1 MIHPSDTSPSIP
13 GHDFRDGLERLTVL
27 KALHALLHP
36 LGKITVTVQSHSE
49 PTMGLAWLHL
59 TGLLLEWGRG
69 DELLNSFEVDSSRA
83 FDDDELPE
91 AVPTDDPPPEPER
104 RGRGRP
110 RITPEEKERRLNE
123 RKQAIEQAT
132 KEKKEKKGN
141 RAAHPV
147 ELIVDGPRTRPPVN
161 YKEMAE
167 GLGELD
173 APTARETLDTPP
185 VEALEMSESLTKHLT
200 HAKDAITAKL
210 LKHLAGFLSL
220 SDEAMLLLSVV
231 LNPAVRKLK
240 VKAMTPE
247 LKTYFA
253 EGRSV
258 GLAVLKRMLEEQ
270 LTNEGLLEA
279 DDCSVAKGQKGA
291 KMQLGAD
298 MTSRYACSDDEADD
312 LALADSILYDFGSAA
327 FDSAHTNSMVWWK
340 YRDIAL
346 RRVAAPYLA
355 IQASSAASERLFSVA
370 GYVGRS
376 RRGALLDF
384 RLEAQTLMRWNS
396 GMVMDYFRERRKA
409 YEAKFVRVLDD

>member
-1 MIHPSDTSPSIP
+1 M
-13 GHDFRDGLERLTVL
+13 
-27 KALHALLHP
+27 
-36 LGKITVTVQSHSE
+36 
-49 PTMGLAWLHL
+49 
-59 TGLLLEWGRG
+59 
-69 DELLNSFEVDSSRA
+69 
-83 FDDDELPE
+83 
-91 AVPTDDPPPEPER
+91 
-104 RGRGRP
+104 
-110 RITPEEKERRLNE
+110 
-123 RKQAIEQAT
+123 
-132 KEKKEKKGN
+132 
-141 RAAHPV
+141 
-147 ELIVDGPRTRPPVN
+147 DGPRTRPPVN
-161 YKEMAE
+161 YKEMDE
-167 GLGELD
+167 SLGELD
-173 APTARETLDTPP
+173 APTAREALDTPP

-220 SDEAMLLLSVV
+220 SDEAMLLSVV
-231 LNPAVRKLK
+231 LHPAVRKLK

-253 EGRSV
+253 ESRSV

-270 LTNEGLLEA
+270 LTNEGRLEA
-279 DDCSVAKGQKGA
+279 DDSSDDCSVAKGQKGA

-384 RLEAQTLMRWNS
+384 RLEAQT
-396 GMVMDYFRERRKA
+396 
-409 YEAKFVRVLDD
+409 